1 MILAGKADRVIAF
14 GSFDILH
21 PGHLLYL
28 RKSKRFGRK
37 LIVIVAR
44 DSSIKK
50 LKGRKAALD
59 ENARLEIVKSLR
71 IVDKALLGSS
81 FRSEEG
87 MYGIIERVKPDVI
100 AVGYDQKLDIME
112 LKEWLGRKKM
122 RARIVRISSYYK
134 KYKSSGIR
142 RKIAHEYLRPV
153 LQT

>member
-1 MILAGKADRVIAF
+1 MILAGRTEKVIAF

-28 RKSKRFGRK
+28 RKAKRFGGK

-44 DSSIKK
+44 DNSIKK

-100 AVGYDQKLDIME
+100 AVGYDQKLDIMR
-112 LKEWLGRKKM
+112 LKEWLRRKKM
-122 RARIVRISSYYK
+122 RVRIVRISSYHK

-142 RKIAHEYLRPV
+142 RKIARVSAAGLRI
-153 LQT
+153 